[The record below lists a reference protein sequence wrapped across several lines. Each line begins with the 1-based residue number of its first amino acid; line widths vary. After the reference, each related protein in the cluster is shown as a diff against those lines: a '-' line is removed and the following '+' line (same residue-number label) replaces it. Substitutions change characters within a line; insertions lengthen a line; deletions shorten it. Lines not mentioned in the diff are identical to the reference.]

1 MGEACQE
8 NAAVELR
15 VQALLHVRPDQIRYK
30 RVFNL
35 FRRFRHNV
43 KAAIAVDMR
52 GRQNPLFFSLRKK
65 GSCLIRASYI
75 NVELSLSIIDCFI
88 INEKLVAAQRGEKAI
103 HPQEASR
110 MKINNFSTIYHRARS
125 AADGTYLDCIR
136 PSFLRLPSKICIRG
150 EHGRH

>member
-1 MGEACQE
+1 MEEACQE

-15 VQALLHVRPDQIRYK
+15 VQALLYVRPDQVRYK

-52 GRQNPLFFSLRKK
+52 GRQNPLFFSSLRKK
-65 GSCLIRASYI
+65 GSCLILTSYK

-88 INEKLVAAQRGEKAI
+88 INEKLVAVQRGEKAI
-103 HPQEASR
+103 HP
-110 MKINNFSTIYHRARS
+110 
-125 AADGTYLDCIR
+125 
-136 PSFLRLPSKICIRG
+136 
-150 EHGRH
+150 